1 MPSIKLLLTG
11 FAPATI
17 LLLAILEGRA
27 VIAHEHAEGIVAER
41 MQAMKD
47 MASHMKALGEM
58 LEGRVAYDDAAARGH
73 ALALHTDCHA
83 VAGQFPAGAHDH
95 HSRAAPAV
103 WNQPEKFSAQM
114 DNLGRVVGELVSA
127 TVSGRRDA
135 IRARFADVGNACKSC
150 HEAFRLPE
158 D

>member
-1 MPSIKLLLTG
+1 MPIIKSHQTG
-11 FAPATI
+11 FAQAAI
-17 LLLAILEGRA
+17 LLLAILGGGA
-27 VIAHEHAEGIVAER
+27 VLAHEHAEGVVAER

-47 MASHMKALGEM
+47 MAAHIGALGEM
-58 LEGRVAYDDAAARGH
+58 LDGRVTYEDAVALDH
-73 ALALHTDCHA
+73 ALALRKNCHK

-114 DNLGRVVGELVSA
+114 DNLERVVSELVAA
-127 TVSGRRDA
+127 TVSGRRES
-135 IRARFADVGNACKSC
+135 IRARFVDVGSACKSC

-158 D
+158 N